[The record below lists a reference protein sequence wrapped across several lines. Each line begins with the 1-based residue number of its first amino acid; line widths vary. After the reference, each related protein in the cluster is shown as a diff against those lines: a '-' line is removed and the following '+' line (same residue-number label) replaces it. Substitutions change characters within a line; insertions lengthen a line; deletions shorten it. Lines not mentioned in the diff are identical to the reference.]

1 MGSENASMPTKCMA
15 QMPVPIA
22 SAPQASHSAERTGD
36 PAAATTRV
44 AMSSATNEAITAVT
58 MDSATSSGS

>member
-1 MGSENASMPTKCMA
+1 MA

-22 SAPQASHSAERTGD
+22 SAPQASQNAERPGE
-36 PAAATTRV
+36 PAAATTRL

>member
-22 SAPQASHSAERTGD
+22 SAPQASHSAVRTGD
-36 PAAATTRV
+36 PVAATTRV